1 MQISDVPAQAQ
12 NKLQQANL
20 VVNPAG
26 GSKQRIP
33 LNSAD
38 STFQYIRDKHVGA
51 IGGWLNEQA
60 RNFHTGYKGSKV
72 SCDNPTGSAPLHCLS
87 TGAQST
93 VKAAILLMESLLLPI
108 GELASLLPRDLDVT
122 ILSTS
127 CCYSVPPSV

>member
-1 MQISDVPAQAQ
+1 MEKPDLDVTA
-12 NKLQQANL
+12 
-20 VVNPAG
+20 AG

-72 SCDNPTGSAPLHCLS
+72 SSDHPTVSAPLHCLS

-93 VKAAILLMESLLLPI
+93 VKAAIPLMESLLLSI
-108 GELASLLPRDLDVT
+108 GELASL
-122 ILSTS
+122 S
-127 CCYSVPPSV
+127 